1 LSDNDATPFY
11 ENKNAQPRSMSCLCS
26 HLPANAIVAD
36 SDILNGSS
44 STPEYILTP
53 SKTESSRPS
62 SSDSTPRSLSGAQ
75 NQSSDLTAQALAK
88 VPAIPSP
95 LESYVSNEEG
105 SELIVLGLHTGRTER
120 PVLDPVMLQILDSI

>member
-1 LSDNDATPFY
+1 
-11 ENKNAQPRSMSCLCS
+11 MSCFCS
-26 HLPANAIVAD
+26 HLPANATVAD